1 MYFCSPAARGQPD
14 FAGTF
19 FEELEGDKM
28 DEKMDLFQG
37 FIVVINVGVQ
47 DFGSAL
53 EQQGIQVVY
62 VDWSPPA
69 GGDQEM
75 IELLDQLL

>member
-1 MYFCSPAARGQPD
+1 MDDRM
-14 FAGTF
+14 
-19 FEELEGDKM
+19 ELFTG
-28 DEKMDLFQG
+28 G
-37 FIVVINVGVQ
+37 IVAINVGIQ

-53 EQQGIQVVY
+53 EEQGIQVVY
-62 VDWSPPA
+62 VEWSPPA